1 MDTNSPG
8 FAAQYLV
15 LEILNDNKFKKLYCL
30 LIKCQMY
37 PNKSLQNS
45 GRVQFDLAK
54 KKPTANLHFPNFIF
68 SFYFHFCK

>member
-15 LEILNDNKFKKLYCL
+15 LEILNENKFKKLYCL

-37 PNKSLQNS
+37 ANKSVQNS

-54 KKPTANLHFPNFIF
+54 QKPTPILHFQNFIF
-68 SFYFHFCK
+68 SFYCRFL